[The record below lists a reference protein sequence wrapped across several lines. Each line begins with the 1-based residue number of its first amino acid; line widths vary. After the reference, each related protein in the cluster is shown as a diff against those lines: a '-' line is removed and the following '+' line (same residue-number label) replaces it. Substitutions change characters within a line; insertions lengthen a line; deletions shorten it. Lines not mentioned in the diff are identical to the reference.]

1 MLMSF
6 QTPTPSRR
14 NRGRLGEE
22 GGFTMLLTLLV
33 LVIAGLLMAATFTA
47 AEGDL
52 HLTGNDTLEKKAM
65 YAAQAGISDYSFH
78 LNGDVNYWTHCT
90 AVPAPDVV
98 NNLGES
104 PLRTRN
110 VPGTTDESYAIQLIP
125 ATSDPESS
133 PQKCN
138 IANPVQSNIEAK
150 FPAGTFRIQSTGYA
164 TGEGKTVA
172 RTIVATYAHT
182 SFLNF
187 VYYTKYE
194 TSDPATYTPDGNN
207 YSACGKPRA
216 ERPSYCNTIDF
227 VTEDDIQGPMH
238 TEDSVAICGEPI
250 FGRTPSDA
258 IEFKG
263 GTFGDGCS
271 DSPRYRGTVIAKAN
285 IQTIEPP
292 PTNTSLLSVTE
303 PAYQYSGETEIY
315 LHGSTMDVTNGGVT
329 THEVPF
335 PPKGVIYVTNKL
347 CVLKYTPFGP
357 HYSEETGCG
366 NVYVHG
372 NYTASL
378 TIAAENDVVI
388 NGNITTPNSGGV
400 PTTNAALGLI
410 ANNFVRVYHPCSGGT
425 NESGSTSDIEI
436 YAAILA
442 VNHSFIVDNYNCG
455 PPLGQLTI
463 HGAVAQIFR
472 GVVGLHS
479 GTTVTNGYAKN
490 YVYDD
495 RLQVESPPYF
505 LNPVAAAWLV
515 KRETVTSNP

>member
-1 MLMSF
+1 
-6 QTPTPSRR
+6 
-14 NRGRLGEE
+14 
-22 GGFTMLLTLLV
+22 MLLTLMV
-33 LVIAGLLMAATFTA
+33 LVVATLLMTAAFTA

-52 HLTGNDTLEKKAM
+52 HLTGNDQLEKKAL

-90 AVPAPDVV
+90 EVPAPAVV
-98 NNLGES
+98 NNLGET
-104 PLRTRN
+104 PLRTRP
-110 VPGTTDESYAIQLIP
+110 VPGTTDEKYAIQLIP
-125 ATSDPESS
+125 ASSDPEPS

-138 IANPVQSNIEAK
+138 IANPVQSTIEATS
-150 FPAGTFRIQSTGYA
+150 PAGTFRIQSTGYA
-164 TGEGKTVA
+164 TGEGKTDK

-194 TSDPATYTPDGNN
+194 TSDPSTYTNN
-207 YSACGKPRA
+207 EHNYTECGKTLEE
-216 ERPSYCNTIDF
+216 ERPSFCNRIDF
-227 VTEDDIQGPMH
+227 ITEDNIQGPMH
-238 TEDSVAICGEPI
+238 TEDTVAICNEPI
-250 FGRTPSDA
+250 FGRTPADA

-263 GTFGDGCS
+263 GTYGNGCA
-271 DSPRYRGTVIAKAN
+271 DSPRYRGTVVAKGN
-285 IQTIEPP
+285 ILTIEPP

-303 PAYQYSGETEIY
+303 PSYNYVGKTEIN
-315 LHGSTMDVTNGGVT
+315 LHGSTMDVTNGGT
-329 THEVPF
+329 TNFNVPF
-335 PPKGVIYVTNKL
+335 PPKGVIFVSTKK
-347 CVLKYTPFGP
+347 CTTPYDPFNP
-357 HYSEETGCG
+357 NYSGDGECG

-388 NGNITTPNSGGV
+388 NGTITTPNVAGK
-400 PTTNAALGLI
+400 PTTNATLGLI
-410 ANNFVRVYHPCSGGT
+410 ANNFVRVYHPCNGS
-425 NESGSTSDIEI
+425 NEAGSTSNIEI

-455 PPLGQLTI
+455 SPLGQLTV
-463 HGAVAQIFR
+463 HGAIAQIFR

-479 GTTVTNGYAKN
+479 GGSVTHGYAKN

-505 LNPVAAAWLV
+505 LNPVDAAWLV
-515 KRETVTSNP
+515 KRETVTNSP